1 MRFARNSTRFPL
13 GILGFWLLT
22 GPSIADAADWP
33 QWRGPDRDGK
43 SSETELLQEWPEAGP
58 KLIWQANDLGHGYGA
73 PSVADGKVFLVV
85 NKGLEDESVKAL
97 SDVDGKELWSKKIG
111 KVGNPDQR
119 PNYPAARSTPTV
131 VGDSVYVLGSDG
143 DLACLGAETGEVRWK
158 RNVRSD
164 FAGRPGEWAYA
175 GSPLIDGDAL
185 ITAPGNE
192 DAAIVA
198 LNRHNG
204 EPIWRSKIPGADAAG
219 YASIVVSKAGD
230 VKQYIAFL
238 GMGLVGVDAES
249 GKFLWLYDGTKGQ
262 ANSPT
267 PVASDGMVYSGAG
280 RVGGGLV
287 KLTPKPDG
295 LEAIEVY
302 FDPSLPN
309 AQGGFVLVGDHLY
322 GGGRD
327 VVMCVDFNSGEKQW
341 TERVPASASICYA
354 DGQLYLH
361 LEDGDV
367 MLVNVNPEAFRQRGQ
382 FTPPNRPEGE
392 KGRPWAYPVIA
403 NGRLYI
409 RESGTLW
416 CYDIKK

>member
-1 MRFARNSTRFPL
+1 MGICWFPAHRWRRVDYRAR
-13 GILGFWLLT
+13 
-22 GPSIADAADWP
+22 
-33 QWRGPDRDGK
+33 Q
-43 SSETELLQEWPEAGP
+43 Q
-58 KLIWQANDLGHGYGA
+58 
-73 PSVADGKVFLVV
+73 
-85 NKGLEDESVKAL
+85 
-97 SDVDGKELWSKKIG
+97 
-111 KVGNPDQR
+111 
-119 PNYPAARSTPTV
+119 
-131 VGDSVYVLGSDG
+131 
-143 DLACLGAETGEVRWK
+143 
-158 RNVRSD
+158 
-164 FAGRPGEWAYA
+164 
-175 GSPLIDGDAL
+175 
-185 ITAPGNE
+185 

-219 YASIVVSKAGD
+219 YASIVVGKAGD

-322 GGGRD
+322 GGGRS
-327 VVMCVDFNSGEKQW
+327 VVMCIDFNSGEKQW
-341 TERVPASASICYA
+341 AERLPASASICYA